1 MFKLFACDEETY
13 TNDVSNLKRWLITG
27 GAGYIG
33 SHIADQFLSS
43 GQDVVLYDDLR
54 HGLRSRIDFLE
65 KKHNRDIPIVIA
77 DIRDVDIFI
86 NALDTYHPFGVI
98 HSAALKSV
106 SKSMDSPD
114 EYFEVNHIATKNLLE
129 CLDKSGVRNFILSS
143 TAAVYGSPD
152 QTTPIDENYLP
163 NPISPYGASKLAAE
177 AEVNEFSSIPGNHG
191 TSLRFFNV
199 VGTAAPELTDNS
211 TENLVPIVF
220 NCLKSG
226 NNAVIYGTD
235 YATPDGTCVRDYVD
249 VRDVASAHLAT
260 ANSLSNI
267 PAALNVGTGKG
278 VSVREAINLIGN
290 ILGESNPKVLESG
303 RRSGDPATL
312 TAQVTLIEETLGFK
326 AKYSFQ
332 ESLESL
338 NRV

>member
-1 MFKLFACDEETY
+1 MT
-13 TNDVSNLKRWLITG
+13 SSQSWLITG

-33 SHIADQFLSS
+33 AHIADQFLSS
-43 GQDVVLYDDLR
+43 GHDVILYDDLR

-65 KKHNRDIPIVIA
+65 KKHKRDIPTVIA
-77 DIRDVDIFI
+77 DIRDIDTFV
-86 NALDTYHPFGVI
+86 NALETHHPFGVI

-106 SKSMDSPD
+106 SKSMESPD
-114 EYFEVNHIATKNLLE
+114 EYFEVNHIATKNI
-129 CLDKSGVRNFILSS
+129 LDCVAKAGVSNFIFSS
-143 TAAVYGSPD
+143 TAAVYGSPS
-152 QTTPIDENYLP
+152 QTTPIDEDYPP

-177 AEVNEFSSIPGNHG
+177 EEVNKFRSIPRNHG

-199 VGTAAPELTDNS
+199 VGTAAPELIDNS

-226 NNAVIYGTD
+226 NSPVIYGTD
-235 YATPDGTCVRDYVD
+235 YATPDGTCIRDYVD
-249 VRDVASAHLAT
+249 VRDVAFAHLAA

-267 PAALNVGTGKG
+267 PAALNVGTGHG
-278 VSVREAINLIGN
+278 VSVREVINFISN
-290 ILGESNPKVLESG
+290 ILRESKPKVLEAD

-312 TAQVTLIEETLGFK
+312 TAQVTLIEERLGFR

-338 NRV
+338 NRG